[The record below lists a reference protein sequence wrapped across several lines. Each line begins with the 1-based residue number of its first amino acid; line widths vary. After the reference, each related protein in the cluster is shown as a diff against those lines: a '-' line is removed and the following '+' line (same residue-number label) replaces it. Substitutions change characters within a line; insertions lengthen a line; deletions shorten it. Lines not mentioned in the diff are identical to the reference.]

1 MIQSTS
7 LTFLKNLNK
16 NNNKEWFDAHKKD
29 YEAAKS
35 DFLSLSSKLITG
47 LSDLDEGIRK
57 ADLDLKK
64 CITRINRD
72 VRFSADKTP
81 YKPNFF
87 LILNE
92 GGKKSP
98 LACYFLH
105 LEPGGKSFA
114 GGGVYMPPAP
124 ELLKF
129 REEIKYEFAVWKKIV
144 LKKEFLK
151 AFPEGIQAPEVL
163 KNVPR
168 GFEPTD
174 PAAEYLKMKGFF
186 ALRYLSDEELQS
198 NNLLKSLLKLFQ
210 TAKPLVDFLNRGIR

>member
-1 MIQSTS
+1 MIQATTLS
-7 LTFLKNLNK
+7 FLQNLKK
-16 NNNKEWFDAHKKD
+16 NNNKEWFDSHKKD
-29 YEAAKS
+29 YEQAKI
-35 DFLSLSSKLITG
+35 DFLKLSGEIIEVIGQFDSRVQDAL
-47 LSDLDEGIRK
+47 LDP
-57 ADLDLKK
+57 KK

-105 LEPGGKSFA
+105 MEPGGKSFA

-129 REEIKYEFAVWKKIV
+129 REEIKYEFAEWKKIV